1 MQHELNQLKQ
11 IIQISQGRPNIS
23 VGGWLQGNLEGPNDD
38 LYIYVENRKSA
49 IAFDSQIDAI
59 WRKDK
64 EIHNNIS
71 KDWLKKE
78 LKFLLKEKLQ
88 RQEDFVENDWTKL
101 RDSFLKISVVQYE
114 IFKELKGCNI
124 NSKEPIKISHFTFYN
139 WPKHYKLI
147 KEKYPKAF
155 EQQYPSFYDERI
167 SMTLLSTIINS
178 KDCDRAD
185 EIADIKFKKIENVL
199 RYLFTDSSYSHSGS
213 KHFDIGIFDFRENE
227 WHESQTV
234 TANSKGGN
242 LKPIGTYRN
251 LVLNK
256 KSLTSKKHINK
267 IWEILDKEKPNKLE
281 LRILNS
287 IEWIGKA
294 KHEIEKEKAFIQYF
308 FAIESLMNFNE
319 IGLISPSVTSQMK
332 EYTAFILG
340 KNKNERI
347 EIDKLFSQLYKIRSS
362 IVHGSSKEIT
372 DYELEDVQ
380 NISERLVIEFLTN
393 TKLNS
398 IKSDNNFEELKNFIS
413 SLKYASC

>member
-1 MQHELNQLKQ
+1 MRHDLNKLKQ
-11 IIQISQGRPNIS
+11 IIQKSQGRPNIS
-23 VGGWLQGNLEGPNDD
+23 VGGWLQGNLEDPNDD
-38 LYIYVENRKSA
+38 LYIYVENKKSA
-49 IAFDSQIDAI
+49 IDFDNQIDAI
-59 WRKDK
+59 WKK
-64 EIHNNIS
+64 EKVIHDNIS
-71 KDWLKKE
+71 KKSLKKE
-78 LKFLLKEKLQ
+78 LKSLLKEKLQ
-88 RQEDFVENDWTKL
+88 KQEDFVENDWTKL
-101 RDSFLKISVVQYE
+101 RDSFCNIKSVQYE

-124 NSKEPIKISHFTFYN
+124 NSKEPIKISNFTFYD
-139 WPKHYKLI
+139 WPKHYKII

-155 EQQYPSFYDERI
+155 EQQYPSFYDEKI

-185 EIADIKFKKIENVL
+185 EIADIKFKKIENIL
-199 RYLFTDSSYSHSGS
+199 RYLFTDSSYSHSGL
-213 KHFDIGIFDFRENE
+213 KHSDIGIFDFREKE

-234 TANSKGGN
+234 TTNSKGGN

-256 KSLTSKKHINK
+256 KLLTRKKHINK

-281 LRILNS
+281 IRILNS

-294 KHEIEKEKAFIQYF
+294 KHEIEKEKAFIQFF

-319 IGLISPSVTSQMK
+319 FGIISPSITSQMK

-347 EIDKLFSQLYKIRSS
+347 EIDKLFTQLYGIRSS

-372 DYELEDVQ
+372 DYDLEDVQ
-380 NISERLVIEFLTN
+380 NISERLVFEFLTN

-398 IKSDNNFEELKNFIS
+398 IKSDNNFKELKDFIS
-413 SLKYASC
+413 SLKYSSY